1 MCDGQQRL
9 TTLYLI
15 LAAAKSVASESQQT
29 KIVDM
34 INMMLFTCKAEQLK
48 DLNFREGEYVEQ
60 VKFIPTFIDRM
71 QFYEALFDRI
81 PSNSSSLITRC
92 FKFFKSRIKTQMSSP
107 KDLQLFLLN
116 LLQNLKFIYFETFDT
131 KKSASLYEGLAV
143 KNKILRNEFEP
154 KQRPGKDLLAKD
166 FIRNFMLD
174 FFVSDHDKTQ
184 FYRDHWLN
192 LERVVPDGDQFD

>member
-1 MCDGQQRL
+1 
-9 TTLYLI
+9 
-15 LAAAKSVASESQQT
+15 
-29 KIVDM
+29 
-34 INMMLFTCKAEQLK
+34 
-48 DLNFREGEYVEQ
+48 
-60 VKFIPTFIDRM
+60 
-71 QFYEALFDRI
+71 
-81 PSNSSSLITRC
+81 
-92 FKFFKSRIKTQMSSP
+92 MSSP

-184 FYRDHWLN
+184 FYRYHWLN

>member
-34 INMMLFTCKAEQLK
+34 INMMLFTRKTEQLK
-48 DLNFREGEYVEQ
+48 DMNFSEGEYVEQ

-92 FKFFKSRIKTQMSSP
+92 FKFFKSRINTQMSSP
-107 KDLQLFLLN
+107 NYLQLFLLN

-143 KNKILRNEFEP
+143 KNEILRNEFEP

-174 FFVSDHDKTQ
+174 FFESDNDKTQ
-184 FYRDHWLN
+184 FYRDHWVHM
-192 LERVVPDGDQFD
+192 ERVIPDGNQFD